1 MFTAPGAPPHPCR
14 SWHALRD
21 AARFAAVGDR
31 VEPAMAKELVEAP
44 IERPVRVVV
53 SAVVRVEKLPYKGIN
68 VGVRQR
74 DASALT
80 PGAASARLHRIR
92 VSCGLMFHAGVTLEA
107 PSKNMAGPA

>member
-1 MFTAPGAPPHPCR
+1 VFTAPGAPPHPCR

-68 VGVRQR
+68 VGVRKR

-80 PGAASARLHRIR
+80 HALQVPAFTGFACLAGSCFMQAS
-92 VSCGLMFHAGVTLEA
+92 
-107 PSKNMAGPA
+107 P